1 MKDLNRRKYCP
12 LLPLT
17 TGLRIKTDE
26 FTNVQQKTKVHK
38 NAPERFSMNNW
49 KKGDHQVMPEFP
61 FTGTLGFKVEIPDD
75 SDKLYFL
82 KLFVDEEIIALLTL
96 QNNKH
101 ASDFIQAN
109 GPKLGE
115 HFGFLKWPKDVIKTY
130 KMLALLLLHFTWVS

>member
-1 MKDLNRRKYCP
+1 MKDLDRRKYCP

-17 TGLRIKTDE
+17 TGLGIKTDE

-61 FTGTLGFKVEIPDD
+61 FTGTPGFKVEIPGD

-109 GPKLGE
+109 DQKLGE
-115 HFGFLKWPKDVIKTY
+115 HFGFSKWPKDVIKTY
-130 KMLALLLLHFTWVS
+130 KMLALLLLHITWVS

>member
-1 MKDLNRRKYCP
+1 MKDLDRRKYCP

-17 TGLRIKTDE
+17 TGLGIKTDE

-38 NAPERFSMNNW
+38 NANW

-96 QNNKH
+96 QINKH

-109 GPKLGE
+109 DQKLGE
-115 HFGFLKWPKDVIKTY
+115 HFGFSKWPKDVIKTY
-130 KMLALLLLHFTWVS
+130 KMLALLLLHITWVS